1 MMAIKR
7 GMNLDLYRTVILTV
21 LAGIAV
27 LVVSLANRNVYAKE
41 EIDYRFRVVQEKHET
56 AYTHTC
62 ERINELH
69 TDVRWIIQKMGGK
82 DDVNTQQDSNS
93 P

>member
-1 MMAIKR
+1 MKQVW
-7 GMNLDLYRTVILTV
+7 NLDLYRTVILTV

-41 EIDYRFRVVQEKHET
+41 EIDYRFKIVQEQHET
-56 AYTHTC
+56 ACKHTDK
-62 ERINELH
+62 RLDDLH

-82 DDVNTQQDSNS
+82 TDADAQ
-93 P
+93 